1 MATRAQ
7 KTKVG
12 LFVVVCAAIIVAGVL
27 IISGYKNE
35 VRIPYWVE
43 FDESI
48 LGLGSGGIVEYLGV
62 PVGTVDNIYVT
73 DSNKPHCEILIT
85 ADKVKLRQGVK
96 AQLVMY
102 SLATGTMCI
111 SLRGGDPNAPI
122 LPPGSQIEAEKSLV
136 KSLST
141 QIEGALDNVNKIS
154 ETIRSAMANMQE
166 GDITKLLHDADDLIV
181 RIQGFVDEA
190 SKTMTDIKGR
200 AEAGMD
206 DFRALAKDVRGL
218 VKETGDT
225 VRTVGNKVA
234 DLNINDTQDNL
245 NKVLKD
251 MSALSERLQESAR
264 TIDGMSRR
272 ALHEADNVE
281 YNLRETL
288 RTLNDSLQSIR
299 DLTQYLQQDPSSLIR
314 GKGKPRGER

>member
-12 LFVVVCAAIIVAGVL
+12 LFLVICMALITIGIL
-27 IISGYKNE
+27 IISGFKNE
-35 VRIPYWVE
+35 VRYNYWVE

-48 LGLGSGGIVEYLGV
+48 LGLGAGGIVEYLGV

-73 DSNKPHCEILIT
+73 DSNRPHCEILIT
-85 ADKVKLRQGVK
+85 AGKVKLHQGVK
-96 AQLVMY
+96 AQLVLY

-111 SLRGGDPNAPI
+111 SLRGGDPNGP
-122 LPPGSQIEAEKSLV
+122 LLEPGSEIESEKSLV

-154 ETIRSAMANMQE
+154 DIIRNAMANMGE
-166 GDITKLLHDADDLIV
+166 GDITKLLQDADDVLK

-190 SKTMTDIKGR
+190 GKTMTDIKGR

-206 DFRALAKDVRGL
+206 DFHTLATDIRKL
-218 VKETGDT
+218 VKDTDST
-225 VRTVGNKVA
+225 VRHVGEKVSG
-234 DLNINDTQDNL
+234 LNVGETQDNV

-251 MSALSERLQESAR
+251 ISVLAERLQQSAK
-264 TIDGMSRR
+264 TIDGVSQR
-272 ALHEADNVE
+272 ALHEAGNVE
-281 YNLRETL
+281 YNLRDTL
-288 RTLNDSLQSIR
+288 RTLSESLDSIR
-299 DLTQYLQQDPSSLIR
+299 NLTQYLQEDPSALIR
-314 GKGKPRGER
+314 GKGKPMGDK